1 MQALLM
7 AQHVQS
13 PGMRASVSFSLHA
26 GQVLVVQGA
35 SGSGKSRLLRALADL
50 DSHEGEVWLQNR
62 AQESEAPSQWRRQ
75 ALYCAAQPAWWADTP
90 AICFDQLPS
99 QTMLTAVG
107 LAEDKL
113 HQPVAS
119 LSSGEL
125 QRLGI
130 LRAVMR
136 NPRVLLLD
144 EPTSHLDG
152 QGAERVRLFLLRW
165 LKKESIRGIV
175 WVSHSAQEIER
186 LCDGGATVL
195 SL

>member
-1 MQALLM
+1 MQALLT

-13 PGMRASVSFSLHA
+13 SGMRTSVSFSLHV

-50 DSHEGEVWLQNR
+50 DPHEGEVWLQNR
-62 AQESEAPSQWRRQ
+62 AQENEAPSQWRRQ
-75 ALYCAAQPAWWADTP
+75 VLYCAAQPAWWADIP
-90 AICFDQLPS
+90 ATCFDQLPS

-107 LAEDKL
+107 LAEAKL

-136 NPRVLLLD
+136 NPHVLLLD
-144 EPTSHLDG
+144 EPTSHLDD

-165 LKKESIRGIV
+165 LQAVPARGII

-186 LCDGGATVL
+186 LCASGATVL